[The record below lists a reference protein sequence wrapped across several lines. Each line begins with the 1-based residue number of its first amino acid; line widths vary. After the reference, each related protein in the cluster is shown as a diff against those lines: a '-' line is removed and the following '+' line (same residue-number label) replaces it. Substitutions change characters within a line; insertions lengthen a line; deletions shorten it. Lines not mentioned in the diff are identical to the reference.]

1 MDAKMVPK
9 IDDKAEICHQMLT
22 KSPKTVTE
30 IRRMEPKAGKW
41 KLEGAKRASEGGKS
55 ATGSWYPVPIRPV
68 SGDLCAKSLDPRG
81 DPSLKYIRSGPEG
94 ARGVLKGRGW
104 SLCMFLSELLLRR

>member
-9 IDDKAEICHQMLT
+9 IDDKAEICHQMVT

-68 SGDLCAKSLDPRG
+68 SGDLRAESPDPRS
-81 DPSLKYIRSGPEG
+81 DPS
-94 ARGVLKGRGW
+94 
-104 SLCMFLSELLLRR
+104 F

>member
-1 MDAKMVPK
+1 MDAKMGPK
-9 IDDKAEICHQMLT
+9 IDDKAEICHQMVT

-55 ATGSWYPVPIRPV
+55 ATGSWYPVTIRLV
-68 SGDLCAKSLDPRG
+68 SRDLGAKSPDPRG

-94 ARGVLKGRGW
+94 AQGVLDGSGW
-104 SLCMFLSELLLRR
+104 SFCILLSEITFF